1 MQQMEP
7 RLGALKCDPSLEYHG
22 RCQEKVLRG
31 KVRVIVRGCWLVQY
45 ILLFKKGALFPLF
58 SIVFFCFHLLGWI
71 FGFRRFD
78 LIVS

>member
-7 RLGALKCDPSLEYHG
+7 QLGALKCDPSLEYHG

-58 SIVFFCFHLLGWI
+58 SIVFFLFIYLAGSLG
-71 FGFRRFD
+71 FVG
-78 LIVS
+78 LI